1 MVLPWNAASL
11 TVCFACFNF
20 CLANGFN
27 SMAMAAGGK
36 SEKRPITNP
45 RFDPNGT
52 EIELFS
58 GMDAGQLEAR
68 LMPKGALS
76 GTVFIANKTD
86 KPLNVKVPS
95 AVIAVPIH
103 SQFGGAV
110 GGLGGGGFGGGGLA
124 GGGIGGQGGGQQA
137 LGGGFGGGLGGGGL
151 GAGLGGGQAGGG
163 GFFSIP
169 PERTIAVKFHS
180 VCLQHGRPEP
190 TVSSRYRLMPVSRVT
205 EDPVVQELLTAVGSG
220 MIDPQT
226 AQAAAWAVTNKM
238 SWEQLAAKTVEH
250 LGGQPSTP
258 YFTQEQ
264 LFGAQRML
272 AQVVERAKGR
282 PQETAGAATT
292 PSRLAAV
299 MANPP
304 AIGDVIDFELP
315 ALGGGTAKLAKLTES
330 GPVVVVLLRGYPG
343 YQCPLCTKQFGDF
356 MDHADDLKKAGAKV
370 VFIYPGPSQKL
381 QERAAE
387 FVKGKDYPDHFQ
399 IVLDP
404 EMKFAAAYGLRWNA
418 AGETTYPSTFIVD
431 RKRVVTFAT
440 VSKTHGGRAKAEDV
454 LKGLARQ

>member
-1 MVLPWNAASL
+1 MVRRLYAASL
-11 TVCFACFNF
+11 TFSLVCFNL
-20 CLANGFN
+20 CLAHGVN
-27 SMAMAAGGK
+27 SVALAADKK

-45 RFDPNGT
+45 RFDPAGT
-52 EIELFS
+52 EVELFS
-58 GMDAGQLEAR
+58 GMENGQIETR
-68 LMPKGALS
+68 LMPKGALN

-86 KPLNVKVPS
+86 KPLNVKVPG
-95 AVIAVPIH
+95 AVIAVPVH
-103 SQFGGAV
+103 SQFGGGI
-110 GGLGGGGFGGGGLA
+110 GGLGGGGFGAGGIA

-151 GAGLGGGQAGGG
+151 GGGLGGGQAGGG

-190 TVSSRYRLMPVSRVT
+190 TVSSRYRLIPISSVT
-205 EDPVVQELLTAVGSG
+205 DDPVVHELITAVGSG
-220 MIDPQT
+220 AIDPST
-226 AQAAAWAVTNKM
+226 AQAAAWAVFNNM
-238 SWEQLAAKTVEH
+238 SWQQLAAKTVEH

-264 LFGAQRML
+264 LIGAQRLL
-272 AQVVERAKGR
+272 AQVVERSKGR
-282 PQETAGAATT
+282 PQTTAGANAA
-292 PSRLAAV
+292 PSELAAG
-299 MANPP
+299 MKNPP
-304 AIGDVIDFELP
+304 AVGDVIDFELP
-315 ALGGGTAKLAKLTES
+315 ALGGGTAKLAKLADA

-343 YQCPLCTKQFGDF
+343 YQCPLCTKQFGDYLE
-356 MDHADDLKKAGAKV
+356 HADELKKAGAKV

-399 IVLDP
+399 ILLDP
-404 EMKFAAAYGLRWNA
+404 DMKFATAYGLRWDA
-418 AGETTYPSTFIVD
+418 AGETTYPSTFIVN

-440 VSKTHGGRAKAEDV
+440 VSKTHGGRVKADDV
-454 LKGLARQ
+454 LKGLAR